1 MQWDQH
7 RKAGIQE
14 TAEIDQ
20 ETAICEPFQFE
31 QKQSTRFERNFL
43 QSFSSIMKSSRKLR
57 TIRAK
62 IYSLFTQCGD
72 LSVQ

>member
-1 MQWDQH
+1 MGELCVQSNQH

-20 ETAICEPFQFE
+20 GTAICELFQFC

-43 QSFSSIMKSSRKLR
+43 QSF
-57 TIRAK
+57 
-62 IYSLFTQCGD
+62 
-72 LSVQ
+72 

>member
-20 ETAICEPFQFE
+20 ETAICDFFQFE

-43 QSFSSIMKSSRKLR
+43 QSF
-57 TIRAK
+57 
-62 IYSLFTQCGD
+62 
-72 LSVQ
+72 